1 MEAAVKMHM
10 FDIAAVKAIDQC
22 FFLRK
27 GRIGGVLFRGEA
39 SLGVLVGITAAD
51 QNEFFGRTNGLNKT
65 GILMDVLVKLRFAAT
80 VDARCV
86 KAGSIVNMEHTL
98 FFLAGQN
105 RSSALFCS
113 QFGAL
118 QSRRTEEACIG
129 MSMRNIFLKSAS
141 NHTHG
146 FEAVGTVHVAFGF
159 FGCTNKGGNGRGVAG
174 VDVRVTCS
182 FFQGAGEGSGGLIAG
197 IIMLVTNDF
206 RQAADQG
213 AIFVIASISM
223 GMTFQFFQSAGQGL
237 GCGIASI
244 GMEMCCHLGLG
255 AQQILRFGVT
265 GLGRMGVRC
274 SFGDRA
280 DKILLRRITGVQV
293 RMDTSLFHR
302 AEEFAALLPAA
313 FVMNVCLNLRQN
325 TGKLPVLTIAMVAMG
340 MQHKISDAA
349 HQLAVFVVTFDCMGM
364 DP

>member
-1 MEAAVKMHM
+1 M
-10 FDIAAVKAIDQC
+10 
-22 FFLRK
+22 
-27 GRIGGVLFRGEA
+27 G
-39 SLGVLVGITAAD
+39 
-51 QNEFFGRTNGLNKT
+51 
-65 GILMDVLVKLRFAAT
+65 
-80 VDARCV
+80 
-86 KAGSIVNMEHTL
+86 
-98 FFLAGQN
+98 
-105 RSSALFCS
+105 
-113 QFGAL
+113 
-118 QSRRTEEACIG
+118 
-129 MSMRNIFLKSAS
+129 MRNIFLKSAS

-159 FGCTNKGGNGRGVAG
+159 FGGTSESGNGSGVAG

-182 FFQGAGEGSGGLIAG
+182 FFQDAGEGSGGLIAG

-213 AIFVIASISM
+213 AIFVIASIRM
-223 GMTFQFFQSAGQGL
+223 RMTLQLFHRAGQGL

-255 AQQILRFGVT
+255 AQQIFRFGVT

-280 DKILLRRITGVQV
+280 DKILLRRITGVKV

-302 AEEFAALLPAA
+302 AEEFAALLEIAGVCMSMRLLPAA
-313 FVMNVCLNLRQN
+313 FVMNVCLDLRQN
-325 TGKLPVLTIAMVAMG
+325 TGKIPVLTIAMVAMG
-340 MQHKISDAA
+340 MQHKISVAA